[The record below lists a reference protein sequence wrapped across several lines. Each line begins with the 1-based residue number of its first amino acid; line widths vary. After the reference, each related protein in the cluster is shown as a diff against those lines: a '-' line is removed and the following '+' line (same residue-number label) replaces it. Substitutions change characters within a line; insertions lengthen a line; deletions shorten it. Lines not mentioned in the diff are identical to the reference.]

1 MQPLHL
7 SVLDPI
13 SKLNRTKGSLCF
25 SPWLQARL
33 WFIQMAPPFDHGME
47 YFEGSHSVFV
57 PQAMAKGIPMYSGH
71 SPNSQDA
78 RRRLVST
85 LDSRERNQN
94 ETVITKYSPCRFLL
108 GLAALCDFR
117 WFPIVFNVEK
127 CLFSRFDCACLHLT
141 STISTEPYQLLHYEK
156 PSEVIKNHQA
166 HPQTNCWAYQKTVE
180 LRNG

>member
-1 MQPLHL
+1 
-7 SVLDPI
+7 
-13 SKLNRTKGSLCF
+13 
-25 SPWLQARL
+25 
-33 WFIQMAPPFDHGME
+33 MAPPFDHGME

-117 WFPIVFNVEK
+117 
-127 CLFSRFDCACLHLT
+127 
-141 STISTEPYQLLHYEK
+141 
-156 PSEVIKNHQA
+156 
-166 HPQTNCWAYQKTVE
+166 
-180 LRNG
+180 